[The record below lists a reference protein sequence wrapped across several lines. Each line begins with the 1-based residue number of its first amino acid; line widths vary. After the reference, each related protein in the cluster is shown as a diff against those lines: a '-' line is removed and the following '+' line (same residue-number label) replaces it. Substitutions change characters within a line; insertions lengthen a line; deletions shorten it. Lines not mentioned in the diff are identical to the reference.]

1 MKIIFYCQ
9 YVFGMG
15 HFFRSLEIARALSG
29 HDVTLVVGGRKVSV
43 DLPAHVTLVRLPA
56 LYMDEK
62 FTTLYPAETG
72 LTVEEIKGA
81 RQKLL
86 VSLFEQQRP
95 DLFMVELFPFGRSI
109 FAFELIPLLQSIRA
123 GDFGPLRTVC
133 SLRDVLVEKKV
144 PAEYEQRVLDHLDS
158 FFDLLLVHSDNRLL
172 RLDETFSRAAD
183 IRIPVEYTGFVT
195 KAVVPEPATQLRSRL
210 GLSANEKL
218 IVASAGGGRSGYRLL
233 DGVIDACRLLDGPN
247 PVRLELFAG
256 PFMDSAEY
264 RGLEAKSGGGIHVRR
279 FSKNFASY
287 LTAADLSI
295 SMAGYNTCMN
305 LLVARVPSLV
315 YPYRRQQEQPLRAE
329 KIKDVIP
336 MKILEDRDLAPPV
349 LSGHIRD
356 MLKRRF
362 SLPSIPLNLSGAEN
376 TARLL
381 TDLVG

>member
-29 HDVTLVVGGRKVSV
+29 HDVTLVVGGRKVAV

-72 LTVEEIKGA
+72 LTVEEIKDA

-109 FAFELIPLLQSIRA
+109 FEFELIPLLQSIRA
-123 GDFGPLRTVC
+123 GDFGPLLTVC

-195 KAVVPEPATQLRSRL
+195 KAVVPEPATQVRSRL

-233 DGVIDACRLLDGPN
+233 DGVIDACHLLGGPN

-279 FSKNFASY
+279 FSKHFASY

-356 MLKRRF
+356 MLKHRF